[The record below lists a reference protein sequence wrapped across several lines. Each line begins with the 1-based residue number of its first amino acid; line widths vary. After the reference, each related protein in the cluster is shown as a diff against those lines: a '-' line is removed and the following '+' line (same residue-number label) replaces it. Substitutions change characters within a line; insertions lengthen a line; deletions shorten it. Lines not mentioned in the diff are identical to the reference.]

1 MISARTSGRSTARG
15 FTLMELLV
23 ALFVFAIL
31 AGFSFRAVTA
41 LTASEQDV
49 KDQMG
54 ALSELQ
60 RAVLFWERDIRQIVD
75 RPAQQGF
82 DVQKDAVALPEGN
95 GILEFTRG
103 GNPDYLEQVRSSLQ
117 RVRYAL
123 TDEGVLVRQSW
134 NIVDH
139 VDDAVPLDMPL
150 LRGVEAVSVSFL
162 ENGEWGEA
170 IADPGVDD
178 EGQPRKKALP
188 AAIALQLTHE
198 RFGEIR
204 RVIPLY
210 PK

>member
-1 MISARTSGRSTARG
+1 MMRLMRSSSRG

-41 LTASEQDV
+41 LTASESDV
-49 KDQMG
+49 KEQMG

-82 DVQKDAVALPEGN
+82 DVSKDAVSIPDDSGV
-95 GILEFTRG
+95 IEFTRG

-117 RVRYAL
+117 RVRYEL
-123 TDEGVLVRQSW
+123 NDDGVFLRKSW

-139 VDDAVPLDMPL
+139 VDDAVPVEMPL
-150 LRGVEAVSVSFL
+150 LTAVEAVSVSFL
-162 ENGEWGEA
+162 DNGEWGKA
-170 IADPGVDD
+170 VADPGVD
-178 EGQPRKKALP
+178 EQGQPRKKTLP

-210 PK
+210 PQ

>member
-1 MISARTSGRSTARG
+1 MLRPASRG

-41 LTASEQDV
+41 LTASENDV
-49 KDQMG
+49 KEQMG

-75 RPAQQGF
+75 RPVQQGF
-82 DVQKDAVALPEGN
+82 DLSKDTVAIPEESGS
-95 GILEFTRG
+95 IIEFTRG

-117 RVRYAL
+117 RVRYEL
-123 TDEGVLVRQSW
+123 GDDGVFLRKSW

-139 VDDAVPLDMPL
+139 VDDAAPVEMPL
-150 LRGVEAVSVSFL
+150 LTNVEAVSVSFL
-162 ENGEWGEA
+162 DNGAWGEA
-170 IADPGVDD
+170 LADPGVD
-178 EGQPRKKALP
+178 EQGQPRKKALP
-188 AAIALQLTHE
+188 AAIAIELTHE

-210 PK
+210 PQ

>member
-1 MISARTSGRSTARG
+1 MMRLMHSSSRG

-41 LTASEQDV
+41 LTASEGDV
-49 KDQMG
+49 KEQMG

-82 DVQKDAVALPEGN
+82 DVSKDAVSIPDDSGV
-95 GILEFTRG
+95 IEFTRG

-117 RVRYAL
+117 RVRYEL
-123 TDEGVLVRQSW
+123 NDDGVLLRKSW

-139 VDDAVPLDMPL
+139 VDDAVPVEMPL
-150 LRGVEAVSVSFL
+150 LTAVEAVSVSFL
-162 ENGEWGEA
+162 DNGEWGEA
-170 IADPGVDD
+170 VADPGVD
-178 EGQPRKKALP
+178 EQGQPRKKTLP

-210 PK
+210 PQ